1 MPPLLIR
8 CLLAGLLLAPT
19 IPPLAAQPAALAG
32 EVAVADRSA
41 ATRAQALPAVLADA
55 LQRLTPVDDP
65 AAKVDLDAALAE
77 GSTLLQRFEYAQV
90 TKPTAS
96 GIPSI
101 KLMLRA
107 WFDPVP
113 ARNLLVQAGVPVWPG
128 GGLAPSAWVVEGGG
142 EELRLLDGGS
152 EPRLDAFR
160 TALARRGVQ
169 PLWAVNDLEDWQMSR
184 ALAPATAASSLAQAA
199 ARTAAPLA
207 LLAWVSTLADGQ
219 GIQVDWY
226 LHGGGDERRFTSTGA
241 DLEAAL
247 AEGGPRL
254 VALLGEL
261 AAVQPGAA
269 AASGREIDRGAGDY
283 VVWIENLGQGG
294 DYADAVALLQA
305 QPPVSAV
312 VPEQAAGDRIRLRIS
327 LTAPLG
333 QLLAL
338 LAADG
343 RLELQAAPPGGADL
357 SLRWRE

>member
-1 MPPLLIR
+1 MRPLTIY
-8 CLLAGLLLAPT
+8 CLLAGLALASSLPLLA
-19 IPPLAAQPAALAG
+19 ADPAALAG

-41 ATRAQALPAVLADA
+41 ATRALALPAVLADA

-65 AAKVDLDAALAE
+65 AARIDVGAALAE

-128 GGLAPSAWVVEGGG
+128 GGLAPSAWLVEGAGDD
-142 EELRLLDGGS
+142 LRLLDAGRD
-152 EPRLDAFR
+152 PRLEEFR
-160 TALARRGVQ
+160 IALARRGVQ
-169 PLWAVNDLEDWQMSR
+169 PLWALNDLQDLQMSQS
-184 ALAPATAASSLAQAA
+184 LTPSTAAATLAEAA
-199 ARTAAPLA
+199 TRTSAPLA
-207 LLAWVSTLADGQ
+207 LLAWISPLADDAGVE
-219 GIQVDWY
+219 IDWF
-226 LHGGGDERRFTSTGA
+226 LHGDGGERTFSSTGA
-241 DLEAAL
+241 DLAAAL

-269 AASGREIDRGAGDY
+269 AAGGRQFDRGAGDY
-283 VVWIENLGQGG
+283 VVWIENLGQAG
-294 DYADAVALLQA
+294 DYADAVALLQS

-312 VPEQAAGDRIRLRIS
+312 LPEQAAGDRVRLRIS

-338 LAADG
+338 LAVDG
-343 RLELQAAPPGGADL
+343 RLELQAAPPGDADL

>member
-1 MPPLLIR
+1 MPFPLLR
-8 CLLAGLLLAPT
+8 SLLAGLALALT
-19 IPPLAAQPAALAG
+19 MSPLAAQTGSLAG
-32 EVAVADRSA
+32 EVAVPDRSA
-41 ATRAQALPAVLADA
+41 AIRAQALPAVLADA

-65 AAKVDLDAALAE
+65 ASKVDLDAALAE

-90 TKPTAS
+90 TRPTAS

-128 GGLAPSAWVVEGGG
+128 GALAPAAWLVEGAGD
-142 EELRLLDGGS
+142 ELRLAEGGS
-152 EPRLDAFR
+152 DPRLDGFR

-169 PLWAVNDLEDWQMSR
+169 PLWALNDLEDWQMVRTLDS
-184 ALAPATAASSLAQAA
+184 ASAPATLA
-199 ARTAAPLA
+199 TAAERTSAALA
-207 LLAWVSTLADGQ
+207 LLAWATPLEAGTR
-219 GIQVDWY
+219 IDWY
-226 LHGGGDERRFTSTGA
+226 LHGSGGARSFTSAGD
-241 DLEAAL
+241 DLAAAL
-247 AEGGPRL
+247 ADGSPRL

-269 AASGREIDRGAGDY
+269 AAVGREIDRGAGDY
-283 VVWIENLGQGG
+283 VVWLENLGRAG
-294 DYADAVALLQA
+294 DYAEAVALLQA
-305 QPPVSAV
+305 QPPVAAV

-343 RLELQAAPPGGADL
+343 RLELQSAPPGDADL
-357 SLRWRE
+357 SLRWRD

>member
-1 MPPLLIR
+1 MPFPLLIS
-8 CLLAGLLLAPT
+8 LLAGLALALTSSSP
-19 IPPLAAQPAALAG
+19 AAQPTALAG
-32 EVAVADRSA
+32 EAAVPDRSA
-41 ATRAQALPAVLADA
+41 ASRAQALPAVLADA
-55 LQRLTPVDDP
+55 LQRLTPFDDP
-65 AAKVDLDAALAE
+65 ASKVDLDTALAE

-128 GGLAPSAWVVEGGG
+128 GALAPSAWLVEGAG
-142 EELRLLDGGS
+142 EDLRLLEGGR
-152 EPRLDAFR
+152 EPRLEDFR

-184 ALAPATAASSLAQAA
+184 ALAPATAAATLAEAA
-199 ARTAAPLA
+199 TRTASSLA
-207 LLAWVSTLADGQ
+207 LLAWVTALEEGSRVDWFLHGGSGQRQFTSSGVDLAAALADG
-219 GIQVDWY
+219 
-226 LHGGGDERRFTSTGA
+226 E
-241 DLEAAL
+241 
-247 AEGGPRL
+247 PRL

-283 VVWIENLGQGG
+283 VVWLENLGQAG

-312 VPEQAAGDRIRLRIS
+312 LPEQAAGDRVRLRIS

-343 RLELQAAPPGGADL
+343 RLELQAAPPGDADL